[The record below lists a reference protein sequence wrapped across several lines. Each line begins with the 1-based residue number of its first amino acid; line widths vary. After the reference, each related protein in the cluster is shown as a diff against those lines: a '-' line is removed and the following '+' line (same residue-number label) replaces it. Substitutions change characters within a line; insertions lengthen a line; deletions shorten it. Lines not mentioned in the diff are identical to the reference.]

1 MPTEMNDIVDP
12 GTTDDPGTTV
22 DPGWDPGQYDS
33 VNVSF
38 KFGTYSSFL
47 QTQRLED
54 TNTLYD
60 TNAFYNLED
69 IQALYLDNSAFYTT
83 LFDTTINNPYVL
95 NLNKSDANPYAYTIY
110 PKINELQIGNLSL
123 NSTYLINNINNF
135 QNLYNAPNLQKI
147 APSRLPLLESVE
159 NNEQQEYPSDI
170 EYYPPTKFLYNYSPS
185 SFYVFGTGDYTDTN
199 FNANFNGLLTINY
212 HSYYPVVEILNE
224 EYSLF
229 NKNGQISHTSFYHI
243 QDTGELRLQGSTYMP
258 MQKITQEE
266 YDNLENNNEINP
278 NILYII
284 IAQE

>member
-1 MPTEMNDIVDP
+1 MPIKNN
-12 GTTDDPGTTV
+12 
-22 DPGWDPGQYDS
+22 DS

-47 QTQRLED
+47 QAEN
-54 TNTLYD
+54 TNASYD

-83 LFDTTINNPYVL
+83 LFDTSLNNPYVL
-95 NLNKSDANPYAYTIY
+95 NLDKSNANPYAYTIY

-123 NSTYLINNINNF
+123 NSTYLINNIDNF
-135 QNLYNAPNLQKI
+135 YNLYNAPNLQEI
-147 APSRLPLLESVE
+147 APIYPRSLPLSPMES
-159 NNEQQEYPSDI
+159 NESQKEYPSDN

-185 SFYVFGTGDYTDTN
+185 SFYVFGTGDYTDVN
-199 FNANFNGLLTINY
+199 FNADFNGLLTINY
-212 HSYYPVVEILNE
+212 HSYYPVVETLNE

-243 QDTGELRLQGSTYMP
+243 QDTGELKLQGSTYMS

-284 IAQE
+284 VAQE

>member
-1 MPTEMNDIVDP
+1 MPLTDSIQND
-12 GTTDDPGTTV
+12 
-22 DPGWDPGQYDS
+22 

-38 KFGTYSSFL
+38 KFGTYNNFL
-47 QTQRLED
+47 QTEYSQLD
-54 TNTLYD
+54 S
-60 TNAFYNLED
+60 NAFYNLED

-83 LFDTTINNPYVL
+83 LFDTSVSDPYVL
-95 NLNKSDANPYAYTIY
+95 NLNNSNANPYAYTIY

-123 NSTYLINNINNF
+123 NSTYLIKNLISF
-135 QNLYNAPNLQKI
+135 ANLYNAPDLQKI
-147 APSRLPLLESVE
+147 APIYPRSSSLEPVE
-159 NNEQQEYPSDI
+159 NNEQQKYPSDT

-243 QDTGELRLQGSTYMP
+243 QDTGELKLQGSTYMP
-258 MQKITQEE
+258 MQKITQKE
-266 YDNLENNNEINP
+266 YDNLKNNNEINP

-284 IAQE
+284 VAQE